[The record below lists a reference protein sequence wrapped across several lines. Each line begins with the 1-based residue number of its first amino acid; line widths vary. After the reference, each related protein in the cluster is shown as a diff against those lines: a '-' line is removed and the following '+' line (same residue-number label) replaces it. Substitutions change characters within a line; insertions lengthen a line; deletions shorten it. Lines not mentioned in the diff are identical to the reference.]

1 MIVTET
7 VKMIEEHK
15 YRLVFWG
22 ELINACFCLEHT
34 FRILNEWNIFDIK
47 YWLSQMKGFA
57 QRKPSV
63 SRVACRRLQEKI
75 NFLVRVA
82 AGTIM

>member
-1 MIVTET
+1 M
-7 VKMIEEHK
+7 
-15 YRLVFWG
+15 LVFVLSTRS
-22 ELINACFCLEHT
+22 ESSING
-34 FRILNEWNIFDIK
+34 IFLT

-57 QRKPSV
+57 RRKPSV